1 MADHDAI
8 VVGAGPNGLAAAI
21 TLAQAGRDVLVV
33 EAADEPGGGART
45 AELTLSGFRHDVC
58 SAIHP
63 LGRASPFFTS
73 LGLERHGLEWLEPE
87 VQAAHLLDGA
97 GRTAVLLRS
106 MEETGERLGDRRGWR
121 RLVGPLV
128 KGWDGLTPQLLGFPL
143 RPPRHPVSFVKFG
156 VRSILPAE
164 YLTRGLLGSEESEA
178 LFAGIAAHSI
188 APPSRL
194 FTGAPGLVLAAAG
207 HTVGWPVA
215 KGGSSSIVA
224 ALVAVLE
231 SLGGKIE
238 TGHQVR
244 RFEELPSADAVVFDT
259 TPWQLVDI
267 AGHRLP
273 PRFRRRLSRFRHGSG
288 SFKVDYALDGPVPW
302 ASQEARRAG
311 TVHLGGTMA
320 EVAAAE
326 GEVARGGHSGRPF
339 VLVAQQSVVDPTRA
353 PAGKH
358 TLWAY
363 CHVPFGSTVDMT
375 ERIEAQIER
384 FAPGFRDLVLAR
396 VARGPAELEAYSPNY
411 IGGDI
416 AGGASDG
423 LQLLFR
429 PRFGLHPYATP
440 DPRLWL
446 CSSSTPP
453 GAAVHGACGHEAAK
467 AVLAAQAKSE
477 RR

>member
-1 MADHDAI
+1 
-8 VVGAGPNGLAAAI
+8 
-21 TLAQAGRDVLVV
+21 
-33 EAADEPGGGART
+33 
-45 AELTLSGFRHDVC
+45 
-58 SAIHP
+58 
-63 LGRASPFFTS
+63 
-73 LGLERHGLEWLEPE
+73 
-87 VQAAHLLDGA
+87 
-97 GRTAVLLRS
+97 VLLRS
-106 MEETGERLGDRRGWR
+106 MDETGDALEDRKGWR

-128 KGWDGLTPQLLGFPL
+128 KGWDGLAPQLLGYPL

-164 YLTRGLLGSEESEA
+164 YLTRAVLGSEQSEA

-194 FTGAPGLVLAAAG
+194 FTGAPGLVLAAAA

-215 KGGSSSIVA
+215 KGGSGSIIT
-224 ALVAVLE
+224 ALVAHLE
-231 SLGGKIE
+231 SLGGRIQ
-238 TGHQVR
+238 TGWKVER
-244 RFEELPSADAVVFDT
+244 IEELPSSDAVLFDT

-267 AGHRLP
+267 ARDRLP
-273 PRFRRRLSRFRHGSG
+273 DRFRRRLSRFRHGSG

-302 ASQEARRAG
+302 TAEACRRAG

-320 EVAAAE
+320 DIARAE
-326 GEVARGGHSGRPF
+326 TEVARGNHAERPF
-339 VLVAQQSVVDPTRA
+339 VLVAQQSMVDRTRA
-353 PAGKH
+353 PEGKH

-375 ERIEAQIER
+375 DRIEAQIER
-384 FAPGFRDLVLAR
+384 YAPGFRDLVLAR
-396 VARGPAELEAYSPNY
+396 VTKGPAELETYSPNY

-440 DPRLWL
+440 DPGIWL

-453 GAAVHGACGHEAAK
+453 GGAVHGACGHEAAK
-467 AVLAAQAKSE
+467 ALLAAQAKGKA
-477 RR
+477 

>member
-1 MADHDAI
+1 VPEHDAV

-45 AELTLSGFRHDVC
+45 YELTLPGFHHDVC

-63 LGRASPFFTS
+63 LGKASPFFA
-73 LGLERHGLEWLEPE
+73 GLPLEEHGLQWLEPE
-87 VQAAHLLDGA
+87 VQAAQAMGGDRA
-97 GRTAVLLRS
+97 AVLLRS
-106 MEETGERLGDRRGWR
+106 MDETGDALEDRKGWR

-128 KGWDGLTPQLLGFPL
+128 EGWDGLAPQLLGYPL
-143 RPPRHPVSFVKFG
+143 RPPRHPVSFLKFG

-164 YLTRGLLGSEESEA
+164 YLTRAVLGSDQSEA

-194 FTGAPGLVLAAAG
+194 FTGAPGLVLAAAA

-215 KGGSSSIVA
+215 KGGSGSIIA
-224 ALVAVLE
+224 ALVAHLD
-231 SLGGKIE
+231 SLGGRIR
-238 TGHQVR
+238 TGWKVER
-244 RFEELPSADAVVFDT
+244 IEELPSADAVLFDT

-267 AGHRLP
+267 ARNRLP
-273 PRFRRRLSRFRHGSG
+273 DRFRRRLSRFRHGSG

-302 ASQEARRAG
+302 TAEACRRAG

-320 EVAAAE
+320 DIARAE
-326 GEVARGGHSGRPF
+326 TEVARGNHAERPF
-339 VLVAQQSVVDPTRA
+339 VLVAQQSMVDRTRA
-353 PAGKH
+353 PEGKH

-375 ERIEAQIER
+375 DRIEAQIER
-384 FAPGFRDLVLAR
+384 YAPGFRDLVLAR
-396 VARGPAELEAYSPNY
+396 VTKGPAELETYSPNY

-440 DPRLWL
+440 DPGIWL

-453 GAAVHGACGHEAAK
+453 GGAVHGACGHEAAK
-467 AVLAAQAKSE
+467 ALLAAQAKGKA
-477 RR
+477 

>member
-1 MADHDAI
+1 VAEQDAV
-8 VVGAGPNGLAAAI
+8 VVGSGPNGLAAAI
-21 TLAQAGRDVLVV
+21 TLAEAGRRVLVV

-45 AELTLSGFRHDVC
+45 KELTLPGFRHDVC

-63 LGRASPFFTS
+63 LGRASPFFAS
-73 LGLERHGLEWLEPE
+73 LPLAKHGLEWLEPE
-87 VQAAHLLDGA
+87 IQAAHALGGDRA
-97 GRTAVLLRS
+97 APLLRS
-106 MEETGERLGDRRGWR
+106 MDETGEALGDRRGWR

-128 KGWDGLTPQLLGFPL
+128 KGWDSLAPHLLGFPL
-143 RPPRHPVSFVKFG
+143 RPPRHPIPFLKFG
-156 VRSILPAE
+156 VRSIVPAE
-164 YLTRGLLGSEESEA
+164 YLTRGLLGSEASEA

-188 APPSRL
+188 SPPSRL

-224 ALVAVLE
+224 ALVAHLE
-231 SLGGKIE
+231 SLGGRIE
-238 TGHQVR
+238 TGRLVR
-244 RFEELPSADAVVFDT
+244 RIEELPSADAVLFDT

-267 AGHRLP
+267 AGDRLP
-273 PRFRRRLSRFRHGSG
+273 PRFRRRLLKFRHGSG
-288 SFKVDYALDGPVPW
+288 SFKVDYALDGPMPW
-302 ASQEARRAG
+302 TAEACHTAG

-320 EVAAAE
+320 DVAAAE
-326 GEVARGGHSGRPF
+326 SDVARGRHPDNPF

-375 ERIEAQIER
+375 DCIEAQLDR
-384 FAPGFRDLVLAR
+384 YAPGWRDLVLAR
-396 VARGPAELEAYSPNY
+396 VVKGPAELEAYSPNY

-423 LQLLFR
+423 FQLLFR

-440 DPRLWL
+440 DPKIWL

-453 GAAVHGACGHEAAK
+453 GGAVHGACGHEAAK
-467 AVLAAQAKSE
+467 AVLAAQAKG
-477 RR
+477 RAKR

>member
-1 MADHDAI
+1 MPDQDA
-8 VVGAGPNGLAAAI
+8 VVIGSGPNGLAAAI
-21 TLAQAGRDVLVV
+21 TLAEAGRRVLVI

-45 AELTLSGFRHDVC
+45 AELTLPGFRHDVC

-63 LGRASPFFTS
+63 LGKASPFFS
-73 LGLERHGLEWLEPE
+73 RLLLARHGLEWLEPE
-87 VQAAHLLDGA
+87 VQAAHALGGDRA
-97 GRTAVLLRS
+97 AVLLRS
-106 MEETGERLGDRRGWR
+106 MDETGSALGDRRGWR

-128 KGWDGLTPQLLGFPL
+128 KHWDHLAPQLLGFPL
-143 RPPRHPVSFVKFG
+143 RPPRHPVPFLKFG

-164 YLTRGLLGSEESEA
+164 YLTRGLLGSDESEA

-215 KGGSSSIVA
+215 KGGSGSIVA
-224 ALVAVLE
+224 ALVAHLE

-238 TGHQVR
+238 TGHHVR
-244 RFEELPSADAVVFDT
+244 RFEELPDAGAVLFDT

-273 PRFRRRLSRFRHGSG
+273 PRFVRRLRKFRHGSG

-302 ASQEARRAG
+302 TAEPLRRAG
-311 TVHLGGTMA
+311 TVHLGGKMA
-320 EVAAAE
+320 DIAEAESAVAKGRHAE
-326 GEVARGGHSGRPF
+326 RPF

-353 PAGKH
+353 PEGKH

-363 CHVPFGSTVDMT
+363 CHVPFGSDVDMT
-375 ERIEAQIER
+375 ERIEEQIER

-396 VARGPAELEAYSPNY
+396 VSRGPAELETYSPNY
-411 IGGDI
+411 VGGDI

-423 LQLLFR
+423 FQLLFR
-429 PRFGLHPYATP
+429 PRVGLRPYATP
-440 DPRLWL
+440 DPRIWL

-453 GAAVHGACGHEAAK
+453 GGAVHGACGHEAAK
-467 AVLAAQAKSE
+467 AVLAAQATGD
-477 RR
+477 

>member
-1 MADHDAI
+1 VAEHDAV
-8 VVGAGPNGLAAAI
+8 VVGSGPNGLAAAI
-21 TLAQAGRDVLVV
+21 TLAEAGRRVLVV

-45 AELTLSGFRHDVC
+45 SELTLPGFRHDVC

-63 LGRASPFFTS
+63 LGKASPFFSS
-73 LGLERHGLEWLEPE
+73 LGLERYGLEWLEPE
-87 VQAAHLLDGA
+87 IQAAHALGGDRA
-97 GRTAVLLRS
+97 ATLLRS
-106 MEETGERLGDRRGWR
+106 MDETAAGLGDRRGWR

-128 KGWDGLTPQLLGFPL
+128 QRWADLLPHLLGFPL
-143 RPPRHPVSFVKFG
+143 RPPRHPIPFLKFG

-164 YLTRGLLGSEESEA
+164 YLTRGLLGSDESEA

-215 KGGSSSIVA
+215 RGGSSSIVA
-224 ALVAVLE
+224 ALVAHLE

-238 TGHQVR
+238 TGHRVQR
-244 RFEELPSADAVVFDT
+244 IEELPEADAVLFDT

-273 PRFRRRLSRFRHGSG
+273 ARFVRRLARFRHGSG

-302 ASQEARRAG
+302 TAEACRTAG

-320 EVAAAE
+320 DVAAAE
-326 GEVARGGHSGRPF
+326 TEVARGRHAEQPF

-363 CHVPFGSTVDMT
+363 CHVPFGSDVDMT

-396 VARGPAELEAYSPNY
+396 VSKGPAALEAYSPNY
-411 IGGDI
+411 RGGDI

-423 LQLLFR
+423 FQLLFR
-429 PRFGLHPYATP
+429 PRPSLHPYATP
-440 DPRLWL
+440 DPRIWL

-453 GAAVHGACGHEAAK
+453 GGAVHGACGHEAAK
-467 AVLAAQAKSE
+467 AVLVAQAGRAS
-477 RR
+477 

>member
-1 MADHDAI
+1 VPEHDAV

-45 AELTLSGFRHDVC
+45 YELTLPGFHHDVC

-63 LGRASPFFTS
+63 LGKASPFFA
-73 LGLERHGLEWLEPE
+73 GLPLEEHGLQWLEPE
-87 VQAAHLLDGA
+87 VQAAQAMGGDRA
-97 GRTAVLLRS
+97 AVLLRS
-106 MEETGERLGDRRGWR
+106 MDETGDALEDRKGWR

-128 KGWDGLTPQLLGFPL
+128 EGWDGLAPQLLGYPL
-143 RPPRHPVSFVKFG
+143 RPPRHPVSFLKFG

-164 YLTRGLLGSEESEA
+164 YLTRAVLGSDQSEA

-194 FTGAPGLVLAAAG
+194 FTGAPGLVLAAAA

-215 KGGSSSIVA
+215 KGGSGSIIA
-224 ALVAVLE
+224 ALVAHLD
-231 SLGGKIE
+231 SLGGRIR
-238 TGHQVR
+238 TGWKVER
-244 RFEELPSADAVVFDT
+244 IEELPSADAVLFDT

-267 AGHRLP
+267 ARNRLP
-273 PRFRRRLSRFRHGSG
+273 DRFRRRLSRFRHGSG

-302 ASQEARRAG
+302 TAEACRRAG

-320 EVAAAE
+320 DIARAE
-326 GEVARGGHSGRPF
+326 TEVARGNHAERPF
-339 VLVAQQSVVDPTRA
+339 VLVAQQSMVDRTRA
-353 PAGKH
+353 PEGKH

-375 ERIEAQIER
+375 DRIEAQIER
-384 FAPGFRDLVLAR
+384 YAPGFRDLVLAR
-396 VARGPAELEAYSPNY
+396 VTKGPAELEAYSPNY

-440 DPRLWL
+440 DPGIWL

-453 GAAVHGACGHEAAK
+453 GGAVHGACGHEAAK
-467 AVLAAQAKSE
+467 ALLAAQAKGKA
-477 RR
+477 

>member
-1 MADHDAI
+1 MPEHDAV

-45 AELTLSGFRHDVC
+45 YELTLPGFHHDVC

-63 LGRASPFFTS
+63 LGKASPFFA
-73 LGLERHGLEWLEPE
+73 GLPLEEHGLKWLEPE
-87 VQAAHLLDGA
+87 VQAAQAMGGDRA
-97 GRTAVLLRS
+97 AVLLRS
-106 MEETGERLGDRRGWR
+106 MDETGDALEDRKGWR

-128 KGWDGLTPQLLGFPL
+128 RGWDGLAPQLLGYPL
-143 RPPRHPVSFVKFG
+143 RPPRHPVSFLKFG

-164 YLTRGLLGSEESEA
+164 YLTRAVLGSEQSEA

-194 FTGAPGLVLAAAG
+194 FTGAPGLVLAAAA

-215 KGGSSSIVA
+215 KGGSGSIIA
-224 ALVAVLE
+224 ALVAHLE
-231 SLGGKIE
+231 SLGGRIR
-238 TGHQVR
+238 TGWKVER
-244 RFEELPSADAVVFDT
+244 IEELPSADAVLFDT

-267 AGHRLP
+267 APNRLP
-273 PRFRRRLSRFRHGSG
+273 DRFRRRLSRFRHGSG

-302 ASQEARRAG
+302 TAEACRRAG

-320 EVAAAE
+320 DIASAE
-326 GEVARGGHSGRPF
+326 TEVARGNHAERPF

-353 PAGKH
+353 PEGKH

-375 ERIEAQIER
+375 DRIEAQIER
-384 FAPGFRDLVLAR
+384 YAPGFRDLVLAR
-396 VARGPAELEAYSPNY
+396 VTKGPAELETYSPNY

-440 DPRLWL
+440 DPGIWL

-453 GAAVHGACGHEAAK
+453 GGAVHGACGHEAAK
-467 AVLAAQAKSE
+467 ALLAAQAKANGKT
-477 RR
+477 

>member
-1 MADHDAI
+1 MADQDAV
-8 VVGAGPNGLAAAI
+8 VVGSGPNGLAAAI
-21 TLAQAGRDVLVV
+21 TLAEAGRRVLVI

-45 AELTLSGFRHDVC
+45 AELTLPGFRHDVC

-63 LGRASPFFTS
+63 LGKASPFFCS
-73 LGLERHGLEWLEPE
+73 LPLARHGLEWLEPE
-87 VQAAHLLDGA
+87 VQAAHALGGDRA
-97 GRTAVLLRS
+97 AVLLRS
-106 MEETGERLGDRRGWR
+106 MDETAAALDDRRGWR

-128 KGWDGLTPQLLGFPL
+128 KHWDHLVPHLLGFPL
-143 RPPRHPVSFVKFG
+143 RPPRHPVPFLKFG
-156 VRSILPAE
+156 IRSILPAE
-164 YLTRGLLGSEESEA
+164 YLTRGLLGSDESEA

-215 KGGSSSIVA
+215 KGGSGSIVA
-224 ALVAVLE
+224 ALVAHLE

-238 TGHQVR
+238 TGHHVR
-244 RFEELPSADAVVFDT
+244 RFEELPDADAVLFDT

-273 PRFRRRLSRFRHGSG
+273 TRFVRRLRRFRHGSG

-302 ASQEARRAG
+302 TAEPLRRAG
-311 TVHLGGTMA
+311 TVHLGGKMA
-320 EVAAAE
+320 DIAAAE
-326 GEVARGGHSGRPF
+326 SAVAKGRHAERPF

-353 PAGKH
+353 PEGKH

-363 CHVPFGSTVDMT
+363 CHVPFGSDVDMT
-375 ERIEAQIER
+375 ERIEEQIER

-396 VARGPAELEAYSPNY
+396 AAKGPAALEAYSPNY

-423 LQLLFR
+423 FQLLFR
-429 PRFGLHPYATP
+429 PRVGLHPYATP
-440 DPRLWL
+440 DPRIWL

-453 GAAVHGACGHEAAK
+453 GGAVHGACGHEAAK
-467 AVLAAQAKSE
+467 AVLAAQARSS
-477 RR
+477 

>member
-1 MADHDAI
+1 MAEHDAV
-8 VVGAGPNGLAAAI
+8 VVGSGPNGLAAAI

-45 AELTLSGFRHDVC
+45 AELTLPGYRHDVC

-63 LGRASPFFTS
+63 LGRASPFFSS
-73 LGLERHGLEWLEPE
+73 LPLEEHGLEWLEPE
-87 VQAAHLLDGA
+87 IQAGHALGGDRAATL
-97 GRTAVLLRS
+97 VRS
-106 MEETGERLGDRRGWR
+106 MDETAAGLGDRRGWR

-128 KGWDGLTPQLLGFPL
+128 KGWDALLPHLLGFPL
-143 RPPRHPVSFVKFG
+143 RPPRHPVPFLTFG

-164 YLTRGLLGSEESEA
+164 YLTRGLLGSEASEA

-224 ALVAVLE
+224 ALVAHLG
-231 SLGGKIE
+231 SLGGRIE
-238 TGHQVR
+238 TGRCVR
-244 RFEELPSADAVVFDT
+244 RIEELPSADAVLFDT

-267 AGHRLP
+267 AGDRLP
-273 PRFRRRLSRFRHGSG
+273 PRFVRRLRRFRHGSG

-302 ASQEARRAG
+302 TAEALRRAG
-311 TVHLGGTMA
+311 TVHLGGTFADIAAAEA
-320 EVAAAE
+320 EVAH
-326 GEVARGGHSGRPF
+326 GGHADQPF

-353 PAGKH
+353 PEGKH

-363 CHVPFGSTVDMT
+363 CHVPFGSSVDMT

-396 VARGPAELEAYSPNY
+396 VAKGPAELERYSPNY

-423 LQLLFR
+423 FQLLFR

-440 DPRLWL
+440 DPRIWL

-453 GAAVHGACGHEAAK
+453 GGAVHGACGHEAAK
-467 AVLAAQAKSE
+467 AVLASQAKAKG
-477 RR
+477 

>member
-1 MADHDAI
+1 VSEHDAV

-45 AELTLSGFRHDVC
+45 YELTLPGFHHDVC

-63 LGRASPFFTS
+63 LGKASPFFA
-73 LGLERHGLEWLEPE
+73 GLPLEEHGLQWLEPE
-87 VQAAHLLDGA
+87 VQAAQAMGGDRA
-97 GRTAVLLRS
+97 AVLLRS
-106 MEETGERLGDRRGWR
+106 MDETGDALEDRKGWR

-128 KGWDGLTPQLLGFPL
+128 EGWDGLAPQLLGYPL
-143 RPPRHPVSFVKFG
+143 RPPRHPVSFLKFG

-164 YLTRGLLGSEESEA
+164 YLTRAVLGSDQSEA

-194 FTGAPGLVLAAAG
+194 FTGAPGLVLAAAA

-215 KGGSSSIVA
+215 KGGSGSIIA
-224 ALVAVLE
+224 ALVAHLD
-231 SLGGKIE
+231 SLGGRIR
-238 TGHQVR
+238 TGWKVER
-244 RFEELPSADAVVFDT
+244 IEELPSADAVLFDT

-267 AGHRLP
+267 ARNRLP
-273 PRFRRRLSRFRHGSG
+273 DRFRRRLSRFRHGSG

-302 ASQEARRAG
+302 TAEACRRAG

-320 EVAAAE
+320 DIARAE
-326 GEVARGGHSGRPF
+326 TEVARGNHAERPF
-339 VLVAQQSVVDPTRA
+339 VLVAQQSMVDRTRA
-353 PAGKH
+353 PEGKH

-375 ERIEAQIER
+375 DRIEAQIER
-384 FAPGFRDLVLAR
+384 YAPGFRDLVLAR
-396 VARGPAELEAYSPNY
+396 VTKGPAELETYSPNY

-440 DPRLWL
+440 DPGIWL

-453 GAAVHGACGHEAAK
+453 GGAVHGACGHEAAK
-467 AVLAAQAKSE
+467 ALLAAQAKGKA
-477 RR
+477 

>member
-1 MADHDAI
+1 VPEHDAV

-45 AELTLSGFRHDVC
+45 YELTLPGFHHDVC

-63 LGRASPFFTS
+63 LGKASPFFA
-73 LGLERHGLEWLEPE
+73 GLPLEEHGLQWLEPE
-87 VQAAHLLDGA
+87 VQAAQAMGGDRA
-97 GRTAVLLRS
+97 AVLLRS
-106 MEETGERLGDRRGWR
+106 MDETGDALEDRKGWR

-128 KGWDGLTPQLLGFPL
+128 EGWDGLAPQLLGYPL

-164 YLTRGLLGSEESEA
+164 YLTRAVLGSEQSEA

-194 FTGAPGLVLAAAG
+194 YTGAPGLVLAAAA

-215 KGGSSSIVA
+215 KGGSGSIIA
-224 ALVAVLE
+224 ALVAHLD
-231 SLGGKIE
+231 SLGGRIR
-238 TGHQVR
+238 TGWKVER
-244 RFEELPSADAVVFDT
+244 IEELPSADAVLFDT

-267 AGHRLP
+267 ARNRLP
-273 PRFRRRLSRFRHGSG
+273 DRFRRRLSRFRHGSG

-302 ASQEARRAG
+302 TAEACRRAG

-320 EVAAAE
+320 DIARAE
-326 GEVARGGHSGRPF
+326 TEVARGNHAERPF
-339 VLVAQQSVVDPTRA
+339 VLVAQQSMVDRTRA
-353 PAGKH
+353 PEGKH

-375 ERIEAQIER
+375 DRIEAQIER
-384 FAPGFRDLVLAR
+384 YAPGFRDLVLAR
-396 VARGPAELEAYSPNY
+396 VTKGPAELETYSPNY

-440 DPRLWL
+440 DPGIWL

-453 GAAVHGACGHEAAK
+453 GGAVHGACGHEAAK
-467 AVLAAQAKSE
+467 ALLAAQAKGKA
-477 RR
+477 

>member
-1 MADHDAI
+1 MAEHDAV
-8 VVGAGPNGLAAAI
+8 VVGSGPNGLAAAI
-21 TLAQAGRDVLVV
+21 TLAEAGRHVLVV

-45 AELTLSGFRHDVC
+45 AELTLPGFRHDVC

-63 LGRASPFFTS
+63 LGKASPFFSS
-73 LGLERHGLEWLEPE
+73 LPLAQHGLEWVEPE
-87 VQAAHLLDGA
+87 VQAAHALGGDRA
-97 GRTAVLLRS
+97 AALLRS
-106 MEETGERLGDRRGWR
+106 MEETAEGLGDRRGWR

-128 KGWDGLTPQLLGFPL
+128 KGWEALLPHLLGFPL
-143 RPPRHPVSFVKFG
+143 RPPRHPVPFLKFG

-164 YLTRGLLGSEESEA
+164 YLTRALLASEASEA

-215 KGGSSSIVA
+215 KGGSSGIVA
-224 ALVAVLE
+224 ALVTHLE
-231 SLGGKIE
+231 SLGGRIE
-238 TGHQVR
+238 TGPRVR
-244 RFEELPSADAVVFDT
+244 RLEELPAADAVLFDT

-273 PRFRRRLSRFRHGSG
+273 ARFRRRLARFRHGSG
-288 SFKVDYALDGPVPW
+288 SFKVDYALDGPMPW
-302 ASQEARRAG
+302 TAEACRRAG
-311 TVHLGGTMA
+311 TVHLGGPMA

-326 GEVARGGHSGRPF
+326 AEVARGGHPERPF
-339 VLVAQQSVVDPTRA
+339 VLVAQQSRVDPTRA
-353 PAGKH
+353 PEGKH

-375 ERIEAQIER
+375 ERIEGQLER
-384 FAPGFRDLVLAR
+384 FAPGFHDLVLAR
-396 VARGPAELEAYSPNY
+396 CAKGPAELEAYSPNY

-429 PRFGLHPYATP
+429 PRIGLHPYATP
-440 DPRLWL
+440 DPRIWL

-453 GAAVHGACGHEAAK
+453 GGAVHGACGHEAAK
-467 AVLAAQAKSE
+467 AVLAAQSKGRAG
-477 RR
+477 

>member
-1 MADHDAI
+1 VAEHDAV

-21 TLAQAGRDVLVV
+21 TLAQAGRSVLVV
-33 EAADEPGGGART
+33 EAAEEPGGGART
-45 AELTLSGFRHDVC
+45 AELTLPGFRHDVC
-58 SAIHP
+58 SAVHP
-63 LGRASPFFTS
+63 LGKASPFFSS
-73 LGLERHGLEWLEPE
+73 LPLAQRGLEWLEPE
-87 VQAAHLLDGA
+87 IQAAHALGGDRA
-97 GRTAVLLRS
+97 ATLLRS
-106 MEETGERLGDRRGWR
+106 MEETGEAVGDPRGWR

-128 KGWDGLTPQLLGFPL
+128 KGWEALLPHLLGFPL
-143 RPPRHPVSFVKFG
+143 RPPRHPVPFLKFG

-164 YLTRGLLGSEESEA
+164 YLTRALLGSEESEA
-178 LFAGIAAHSI
+178 LFAGIALHSI

-215 KGGSSSIVA
+215 RGGSSSIVS
-224 ALVAVLE
+224 ALVAHLE
-231 SLGGKIE
+231 SLGGRIE
-238 TGHQVR
+238 TGRCVR
-244 RFEELPSADAVVFDT
+244 RIEELPSADAVLFDT
-259 TPWQLVDI
+259 TPWQLIDI

-273 PRFRRRLSRFRHGSG
+273 PRFRRRLARFRHGSG
-288 SFKVDYALDGPVPW
+288 SFKVDYALDEPVPW
-302 ASQEARRAG
+302 TAEACRRAG

-326 GEVARGGHSGRPF
+326 SEVARGVHPEKPF
-339 VLVAQQSVVDPTRA
+339 VLAAQQSVVDPGRA
-353 PAGKH
+353 PEGKA

-396 VARGPAELEAYSPNY
+396 AVRGPAELEAYSPNY

-429 PRFGLHPYATP
+429 PRIGLHPYATP
-440 DPRLWL
+440 DPGIWL

-467 AVLAAQAKSE
+467 AVLAAQATAK
-477 RR
+477 R